1 MMYSMLT
8 LEKWFLQPL
17 CLMKAPYTIILI
29 VTQLFTNSI
38 TGTNKMFVFRI
49 KLPMED

>member
-17 CLMKAPYTIILI
+17 CLMKTPYTIITLFAQ
-29 VTQLFTNSI
+29 TFTNSI
-38 TGTNKMFVFRI
+38 TGTYKMFVFRI

>member
-1 MMYSMLT
+1 MLT

-17 CLMKAPYTIILI
+17 CLMKKPHTLI
-29 VTQLFTNSI
+29 TLFAQTFTNLI
-38 TGTNKMFVFRI
+38 IGTNKMFVFRI